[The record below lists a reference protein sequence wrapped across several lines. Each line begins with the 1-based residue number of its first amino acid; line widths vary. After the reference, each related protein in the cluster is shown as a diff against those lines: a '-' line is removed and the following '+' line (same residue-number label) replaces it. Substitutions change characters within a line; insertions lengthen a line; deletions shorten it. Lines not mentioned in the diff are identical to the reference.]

1 MARQK
6 PGGTRYT
13 LRKGEITEANVMQ
26 NSSSQVN
33 KIPVGINAKPGVPKT
48 MPKK

>member
-13 LRKGEITEANVMQ
+13 FNKGVITADAVLN

-33 KIPVGINAKPGVPKT
+33 KIPVGINGKAGVPKT
-48 MPKK
+48 NVKK